1 MVTGLRARDDDMD
14 HVAGV
19 QPRLGRAT
27 RSAAV
32 RLQSLAGPFLGAVTV
47 VLGSLG
53 AAWSMT
59 DGPFGELVPLI
70 AAVTFALVLVG
81 RWNFGAFVALLVL
94 VVLNG
99 IPGPDLQEFAVA
111 GSFRISDV
119 AVLALIVALAFR
131 QQGGPAQPGS
141 LLRFV
146 RWWAVALAAWWL
158 LTLTR
163 SVADGVPLLQASLFS
178 RDFLYF
184 AILLPLLAGALRNR
198 REVAACLSVL
208 AAGAV
213 LHAAGQVAIAAGGV
227 NSSIF
232 DLFIHAQ
239 ISISFEGTQRIYAY
253 MADAVTAAFPFAI
266 GLALI
271 PPRRPL
277 RLVGIGLA
285 ILTGT
290 SVLFQFTRATY
301 LALALALLVVSAS
314 WMYANG
320 AISQPLRRSAAAI
333 AAVVVIT
340 AFASGFR
347 PLAASVALPSETA
360 AVSERARS
368 TIDDLRGSTG
378 NVGYRYDLIEEMLTH
393 LDDRWPVGLGFL
405 HPDVRPVSSLPDG
418 SIRNG
423 DVGVLNAVMTMG
435 VIGAA
440 LMYVPLV
447 ALFVATMRRRGDSG
461 PAARGDQ
468 WFFFGAATWILYAV
482 MSSGSLVTLFSVPGL
497 MLTATLLACSVCL
510 IDQMRRRGAK

>member
-1 MVTGLRARDDDMD
+1 MNHL
-14 HVAGV
+14 AGV
-19 QPRLGRAT
+19 QPTLGRGA
-27 RSAAV
+27 RIAALRLQSAV
-32 RLQSLAGPFLGAVTV
+32 RLLLAAAAV
-47 VLGSLG
+47 VLGCLG
-53 AAWSMT
+53 AAWWMT
-59 DGPFGELVPLI
+59 EGAFGGLVPLV
-70 AAVTFALVLVG
+70 AAATFALVLVG

-99 IPGPDLQEFAVA
+99 IPGPDLEEFGVS

-119 AVLALIVALAFR
+119 AFVALVLVLLLR
-131 QQGGPAQPGS
+131 QQPGSAQPGS

-158 LTLTR
+158 LTLSR
-163 SVADGVPLLQASLFS
+163 SVADGVPLLQATLFG

-184 AILLPLLAGALRNR
+184 AILLPLLAGALRDR
-198 REVAACLSVL
+198 REVAGCLSIL
-208 AAGAV
+208 AAGAA
-213 LHAAGQVAIAAGGV
+213 LHAAGQVAISAGGV
-227 NSSIF
+227 TSSTI
-232 DLFIHAQ
+232 DLVVHAQ
-239 ISISFEGTQRIYAY
+239 ESISFEGTQRVYAY
-253 MADAVTAAFPFAI
+253 MADAVTAAFPFAV

-277 RLVGIGLA
+277 RFVGIGLA

-301 LALALALLVVSAS
+301 LALALALIVVSAT

-320 AISQPLRRSAAAI
+320 AISRPLRRGTVAL
-333 AAVVVIT
+333 AAVVVLA

-368 TIDDLRGSTG
+368 TIDDLRSSSG

-435 VIGAA
+435 VIGAV

-447 ALFVATMRRRGDSG
+447 AVFFATMRRRWDAG
-461 PAARGDQ
+461 PAARRDQ

-497 MLTATLLACSVCL
+497 VLTATLLACSVCL
-510 IDQMRRRGAK
+510 LDQMRSSRAT

>member
-1 MVTGLRARDDDMD
+1 MDRRARDDDMGQL
-14 HVAGV
+14 AGS
-19 QPRLGRAT
+19 QPALGGAPRV
-27 RSAAV
+27 AAV
-32 RLQSLAGPFLGAVTV
+32 RVQSVVRPLLAAVAVALGC
-47 VLGSLG
+47 LG
-53 AAWSMT
+53 AAWWMT
-59 DGPFGELVPLI
+59 EGPFGELLPLV

-81 RWNFGAFVALLVL
+81 RWNFGAFVALMVL

-99 IPGPDLQEFAVA
+99 IPGPDLEEFAMT

-119 AVLALIVALAFR
+119 AFLALVAVLALR
-131 QQGGPAQPGS
+131 QQTEPAQPGS

-146 RWWAVALAAWWL
+146 RWWAAALTAWWL

-163 SVADGVPLLQASLFS
+163 SVADGVPVLQAALFA

-184 AILLPLLAGALRNR
+184 AILLPLLAGALRDR
-198 REVAACLSVL
+198 REVAACLSLL

-213 LHAAGQVAIAAGGV
+213 LHAAGQVAVSAGGIT
-227 NSSIF
+227 SSIL
-232 DLFIHAQ
+232 DLVVHAQ
-239 ISISFEGTQRIYAY
+239 ISIGFEGTQRIYAY

-285 ILTGT
+285 ILTGI

-301 LALALALLVVSAS
+301 LALALALIVVSAT

-320 AISQPLRRSAAAI
+320 AISRPLRRATAAL
-333 AAVVVIT
+333 AAVVVLA

-347 PLAASVALPSETA
+347 PLAASVALPAETA

-378 NVGYRYDLIEEMLTH
+378 NVGYRYDLLEEMLAH

-423 DVGVLNAVMTMG
+423 DVGVFNAVMTMG
-435 VIGAA
+435 VIGAG

-447 ALFVATMRRRGDSG
+447 ALFFATMRRRRDSG
-461 PAARGDQ
+461 PAARRDQ

-497 MLTATLLACSVCL
+497 VLTATLLACSVCL
-510 IDQMRRRGAK
+510 IDQMRSGRAA